1 MSADRPTKMPIDV
14 NRHLAARRAM
24 GKLRQRV
31 TITRE
36 TFGATHTARVL
47 VDGEFYDVDDRDL
60 RRLLAGATPAELEL
74 YPVVEG

>member
-14 NRHLAARRAM
+14 NHHLAARRAM
-24 GKLRQRV
+24 GALRQRV

-47 VDGEFYDVDDRDL
+47 IDGAYYDVDDRELRKLIAGSSPADL
-60 RRLLAGATPAELEL
+60 DLS
-74 YPVVEG
+74 PVVEG